1 MSSFFSF
8 CYDDCVKILT
18 DSAWLD
24 HNGILVRVT
33 SKVFSAPVLP
43 ISFTFRGDATICVDT
58 LTRLSEYVDQLATFD
73 TVDSVLPV
81 IVSFFSKLR
90 HEGHKDAEF
99 LIGLFSEAS
108 GPQHFYVALHDRSG
122 FEPFTAVNPAK
133 QISAGAEISWNDIAE
148 SGAIAEDLKRS
159 DFPDRFGHAVMN
171 AMRKPAKIPGS
182 DRKVVGLGGFVELT
196 TITRLGAA
204 TKRIFDYN
212 DVIGKPLPASVE
224 TNNHG
229 GAAHA

>member
-24 HNGILVRVT
+24 DNGILAKVA
-33 SKVFSAPVLP
+33 SKVFSAPSLP
-43 ISFTFRGDATICVDT
+43 ISITFRGDAQICVQT
-58 LTRLSEYVDQLATFD
+58 LINLANYIDNVAIFY
-73 TVDSVLPV
+73 TVDSVYPV
-81 IVSFFSKLR
+81 IFRFFENLR

-133 QISAGAEISWNDIAE
+133 QISAGAEISWHDIAE
-148 SGAIAEDLKRS
+148 SGATAEDLKRS
-159 DFPDRFGHAVMN
+159 DFPDRFGHTVMN

-182 DRKVVGLGGFVELT
+182 DRSVVGLGGFVELT
-196 TITRLGAA
+196 TITRLGSGPIDFRRLA
-204 TKRIFDYN
+204 
-212 DVIGKPLPASVE
+212 
-224 TNNHG
+224 
-229 GAAHA
+229 